1 MTLDQCARMPS
12 VHIFASQGR
21 FASVEAIREFIDP
34 TYTEGGDQVDSDF
47 IREVGID
54 EFEPMCIEVIHSTVA
69 KPLKALLEKM
79 SYSDQW
85 LPQLGVACDADTA
98 ICIFEPNVVLR
109 PESSSLRY
117 CGVLSYNV

>member
-1 MTLDQCARMPS
+1 MPS

-21 FASVEAIREFIDP
+21 FASLEAIREFIDP

-47 IREVGID
+47 IREVGINK
-54 EFEPMCIEVIHSTVA
+54 FEPMCIEVIHSRVA
-69 KPLKALLEKM
+69 KPLKALLEKV

-85 LPQLGVACDADTA
+85 LPQLRVACDADAA
-98 ICIFEPNVVLR
+98 ICVFEPNVVLR

>member
-1 MTLDQCARMPS
+1 MSS

-21 FASVEAIREFIDP
+21 FTSLEAIREFIDP
-34 TYTEGGDQVDSDF
+34 TYTEDGDQIDSDF

-54 EFEPMCIEVIHSTVA
+54 EFEPMCIEVIHSPVA
-69 KPLKALLEKM
+69 KPLKALLENV

-85 LPQLGVACDADTA
+85 LPQLRVACDADAA

-117 CGVLSYNV
+117 CGMLSYNV